1 MKPVRI
7 ADWIV
12 RNLQEFGNCSLPE
25 KLVQLYG
32 FKAIEKELS
41 RVLQQPVYIRVA
53 GIDVM
58 SENRKKNRQLAEDI
72 YYIAET
78 EVKIRKTRNFH

>member
-12 RNLQEFGNCSLPE
+12 RNLKEFGNCSLPE

-32 FKAIEKELS
+32 FKAVEKELS
-41 RVLQQPVYIRVA
+41 RILQQPVYIRVA
-53 GIDVM
+53 GIGVM
-58 SENRKKNRQLAEDI
+58 GESRKKKSPLAEDI

>member
-12 RNLQEFGNCSLPE
+12 SNLKEFGNCSLPE

-32 FKAIEKELS
+32 FKAVEKELS
-41 RVLQQPVYIRVA
+41 RILQQPIYIRVA

-58 SENRKKNRQLAEDI
+58 SESRKKKSPLAEDI

>member
-12 RNLQEFGNCSLPE
+12 RNLVEFGNCSLPE

-32 FKAIEKELS
+32 FKAVEKELS
-41 RVLQQPVYIRVA
+41 RLIQQPVYIRVA
-53 GIDVM
+53 GIGVT
-58 SENRKKNRQLAEDI
+58 SESRKKNRQLAEDI

-78 EVKIRKTRNFH
+78 EVKIRRTRNFH